1 MTAKQGHTYEW
12 NGLKVMAMES
22 GPFPE
27 IRVMDH
33 ERPWPLTVVGRVD
46 ATSLTPLPMAYFG
59 ERDNARVRHH
69 CNRSEET

>member
-27 IRVMDH
+27 IRVMDDS
-33 ERPWPLTVVGRVD
+33 RPWPLTLVGRVD
-46 ATSLTPLPMAYFG
+46 AASLRPLPMVYFG
-59 ERDNARVRHH
+59 EVNTTAEQPARA
-69 CNRSEET
+69 EEPR